1 VVAAALEWTRRASR
15 RLVMTT
21 TTTMATS
28 RRPRA
33 LLLDDDVV
41 ILRLLGIALEER
53 GFDVRAA
60 TDGESG
66 LSLLLDE
73 LLDLD
78 VVVTSLDLPRRDG
91 RSLVQLVR
99 QAGGERDLGMVLLGG
114 GTDAAT
120 RAELLALGVDAVVE
134 RTSGPGAVADLV
146 RAVAGM
152 SSPERL
158 AA

>member
-1 VVAAALEWTRRASR
+1 
-15 RLVMTT
+15 MTT
-21 TTTMATS
+21 TTT

-33 LLLDDDVV
+33 LLLDDDLVV
-41 ILRLLGIALEER
+41 LRLLGIALEER

-78 VVVTSLDLPRRDG
+78 VVVTALDLPERDG
-91 RSLVQLVR
+91 RSLLRLVR
-99 QAGGERDLGMVLLGG
+99 RAGGERDLGLVVLGA
-114 GTDAAT
+114 GTDDAT
-120 RAELLALGVDAVVE
+120 RAELLSLGADVVVD
-134 RTSGPGAVADLV
+134 RTSGTIAIAALV
-146 RAVAGM
+146 EAVAGF
-152 SSPERL
+152 SEPRRL

>member
-1 VVAAALEWTRRASR
+1 
-15 RLVMTT
+15 MTT
-21 TTTMATS
+21 TTT

-33 LLLDDDVV
+33 LLLDNDLVV
-41 ILRLLGIALEER
+41 LRLLGIALEER

-78 VVVTSLDLPRRDG
+78 VVITALDLPGRDG
-91 RSLVQLVR
+91 RSLLRLVR
-99 QAGGERDLGMVLLGG
+99 DAGGERDLGLVLLGA
-114 GTDAAT
+114 GTDDAT
-120 RAELLALGVDAVVE
+120 RAELLSLGADMVIE
-134 RTSGPGAVADLV
+134 RTSGPFAIAALV
-146 RAVAGM
+146 EAVAGF
-152 SSPERL
+152 SEPGRL